1 MELALYRKYRPT
13 RFDEVTDQNHVKIT
27 LQNQIKTGKLAHA
40 FLFAG
45 PRGIGK
51 TTIARLFAKSLNCTG
66 RKEGESEA
74 CGKCDHCLAMEER
87 RALDVIEID
96 AASHTGVDHVREHVI
111 ENVRFAPSE
120 GKYKAFIIDEVHM
133 LSTSSFNALLKTLE
147 EPPAYAIFVLA
158 TTEVHK
164 IPQTVLSR
172 CQRFDFHRIPPQDMI
187 LRLKEI
193 ASKEGV
199 EAEDV
204 VLEEIARH
212 SEGCMRDGES
222 LLGQVLA
229 LGGDKITKEQ
239 AELIL
244 PVTHIATV
252 VSLMDAVARCDGRE
266 VLQLLTDFVDQG
278 ASIKHLTGEII
289 EFVRTMMLLSL
300 DGPFADTYDAATM
313 TAMKGLL
320 EKIHTAEIQILL
332 NDLLEARVKPSHP
345 ALPQLPLELA
355 LLKSCQSTNEPPP
368 RPFEPTGGKGGGER
382 SEIRDQSAEKKE
394 DGPEIK
400 DRSEE
405 GKEEH
410 SEIRDQRL
418 EKESARPAAHESSTP
433 VPQNPKAEVDPKS
446 ITLEDLQSKWGRC
459 CEAVK
464 KRNIALPLI
473 LSSAMIQSY
482 EDGHIT
488 IGFTHSFHVETLN
501 KPGNIQIICEGIREV
516 MMTPMT
522 LQVTQMISE
531 EVETLE
537 TLTEAFGGVVV
548 D

>member
-51 TTIARLFAKSLNCTG
+51 TTIARLFARSLNCTD
-66 RKEGESEA
+66 RKETESEA
-74 CGKCDHCLAMEER
+74 CGKCDHCLAMDER

-111 ENVRFAPSE
+111 ENVRFTPSE
-120 GKYKAFIIDEVHM
+120 GKYKVFIIDEVHM

-147 EPPAYAIFVLA
+147 EPPSYAIFILA

-199 EAEDV
+199 DVERV

-252 VSLMDAVARCDGRE
+252 VRLMDAVVRRDGRE
-266 VLQLLTDFVDQG
+266 ILQLLTDFVDQG

-289 EFVRTMMLLSL
+289 EFVRTMMFVSL
-300 DGPFADTYDAATM
+300 DGPFSDIYDAKSM
-313 TAMKGLL
+313 EAMKGLI
-320 EKIHTAEIQILL
+320 EKISTKEIQVLL
-332 NDLLEARVKPSHP
+332 NDLLDARVKASHP
-345 ALPQLPLELA
+345 ALPQIPLELA
-355 LLKSCQSTNEPPP
+355 LLKSCHSAAEPPP
-368 RPFEPTGGKGGGER
+368 RPFEPVGGKGGGNRSKIKDQSEEIRERR
-382 SEIRDQSAEKKE
+382 SE
-394 DGPEIK
+394 K
-400 DRSEE
+400 DSEPLDP
-405 GKEEH
+405 
-410 SEIRDQRL
+410 RV
-418 EKESARPAAHESSTP
+418 TP
-433 VPQNPKAEVDPKS
+433 VPSASLDISTPHAPLDPTS

-464 KRNIALPLI
+464 KRNVALPLI

-482 EDGHIT
+482 ENGHIVV
-488 IGFTHSFHVETLN
+488 GFTHSFHVETLN
-501 KPGNIQIICEGIREV
+501 KPGNIQIICEGIAEV

-522 LQVTQMISE
+522 LQATHMVSE
-531 EVETLE
+531 EIETLE
-537 TLTEAFGGVVV
+537 TLTQAFGGVVM